1 MLIETSM
8 MAHTSST
15 RTDTCFS
22 HLPTQLMRV
31 LCLHI
36 DPSGSSPLAHPSRPT
51 RVTHSIHPSVHA
63 FKRASSTLPAHS
75 SRFQTPPRTH
85 FLRPPPCCG
94 ISCAI
99 SCSQRNTRVRHAT
112 YSTVSLAQRF
122 LNSRR
127 RRRPSCTCYSRPSLP
142 HPRLHLGF
150 LPYRRALWGD
160 F

>member
-1 MLIETSM
+1 MLIETST

-15 RTDTCFS
+15 HTDTCFS
-22 HLPTQLMRV
+22 HLPTQSMRV

-36 DPSGSSPLAHPSRPT
+36 DPSASSPSAHPSRPT

-63 FKRASSTLPAHS
+63 SKRASSTLPAHS
-75 SRFQTPPRTH
+75 SRFQTPRRTH
-85 FLRPPPCCG
+85 FLRPPPRCG

-99 SCSQRNTRVRHAT
+99 SCTQRNTRARHAT
-112 YSTVSLAQRF
+112 CSTASLVQRF

-127 RRRPSCTCYSRPSLP
+127 RRWPSCICYLRPSLP
-142 HPRLHLGF
+142 HPCLHLGV
-150 LPYRRALWGD
+150 LLCRHALWGD